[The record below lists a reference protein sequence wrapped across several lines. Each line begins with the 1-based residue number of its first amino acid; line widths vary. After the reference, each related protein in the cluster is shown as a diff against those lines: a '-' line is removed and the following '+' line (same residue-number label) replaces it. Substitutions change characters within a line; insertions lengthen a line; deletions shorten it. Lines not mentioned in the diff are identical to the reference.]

1 MEIKQIYIATN
12 QAGCLIRIKSAMESF
27 KPSERA
33 VAEYV
38 LENPEKVMH
47 MSISEASQN
56 IGVGESTIIR
66 FCRVLGYKGYHE
78 FKLRLAQDLV
88 EPVNYIHENVSFSD
102 NSKDLAQKVFQTNL
116 KAVEDTMKVLDHEM
130 VEYAA
135 KSLTGARRIDIYG
148 VGYSSFT
155 ANDAKLKLARLGLI
169 VDAYGDAHLQ
179 AMAAVS
185 LTESDV
191 AIGIS
196 HSGSTRDIVDA
207 LSAARKA
214 GAITIAITNFSP
226 SPITKVSDIVLLTAA
241 PESTFGG
248 EVLTSRIA
256 QLCVVDVL
264 SVTVAITLGEK
275 CLGLIEKTSEA
286 VKKKRY

>member
-1 MEIKQIYIATN
+1 MKTKYRQFAPP

-27 KPSERA
+27 KPAERA
-33 VAEYV
+33 VAKYA
-38 LENPEKVMH
+38 LENPEQVMQ

-66 FCRVLGYKGYHE
+66 FCRVLGYKGYQD
-78 FKLRLAQDLV
+78 FKLRIAQDLV
-88 EPVNYIHENVSFSD
+88 EPVHYIHENVNFDDSP
-102 NSKDLAQKVFQTNL
+102 KDLAKKVFQTNL
-116 KAVEDTMKVLDHEM
+116 KAVEDTMKVLDPEV
-130 VEYAA
+130 VEVAA
-135 KSLTGARRIDIYG
+135 KILAESRRVDIYG

-155 ANDAKLKLARLGLI
+155 AQDAKLKFARLGLT
-169 VDAYGDAHLQ
+169 VDAFGDAHLQ

-185 LTESDV
+185 LKKGDV

-196 HSGSTRDIVDA
+196 HSGSTKDVVDA
-207 LSAARKA
+207 LTAAHKA
-214 GAITIAITNFSP
+214 GATTIAMTNFSP
-226 SPITKVSDIVLLTAA
+226 SPITRAADIVLLTAA
-241 PESTFGG
+241 PESAFGG

-275 CLGLIEKTSEA
+275 CLTLIEKTSEA

>member
-1 MEIKQIYIATN
+1 MKTKQKHLAPM

-38 LENPEKVMH
+38 LDAPEQVMQ

-66 FCRVLGYKGYHE
+66 FCRVLGYKGYQD

-88 EPVNYIHENVSFSD
+88 EPVHYIHENISFED
-102 NSKDLAQKVFQTNL
+102 KPKDLAVKIFQTNL
-116 KAVEDTMKVLDHEM
+116 KAVEDTMKVLDADV
-130 VEYAA
+130 VEVAA
-135 KSLTGARRIDIYG
+135 KFLVEARRIDVYG

-155 ANDAKLKLARLGLI
+155 AHDAKLKLARLGLT

-185 LTESDV
+185 LKKGDV

-196 HSGSTRDIVDA
+196 HSGSTKDVVDA
-207 LSAARKA
+207 LSAAHRA
-214 GAITIAITNFSP
+214 GAVTIAITNFSP
-226 SPITKVSDIVLLTAA
+226 SPITKVADMVLLTAA
-241 PESTFGG
+241 PESAFGG

-264 SVTVAITLGEK
+264 SVMVAVTSGEK
-275 CLGLIEKTSEA
+275 CLELIEKTSEA